1 MVDSPPLLSLETI
14 ADRLHYAGSD
24 RERRVRRLF
33 ARHDVPIIKLGR
45 GSYFVTE
52 FQFAALIEATTCLP
66 CASAAKTGTSVVR
79 SVSGGKR
86 ASSKSILAAQIDA
99 TLQTPTDRS
108 SKPKRATKS
117 FDDRLCFN
125 NIQG

>member
-1 MVDSPPLLSLETI
+1 MGDSMLLALEII
-14 ADRLHYAGSD
+14 ADRLQYAGSD

-33 ARHDVPIIKLGR
+33 ARHGVPIIKLGR
-45 GSYFVTE
+45 GVYFVTE

-86 ASSKSILAAQIDA
+86 ISSKSILAAQIA
-99 TLQTPTDRS
+99 ETMQTPTDRS
-108 SKPKRATKS
+108 SRRKPATK
-117 FDDRLCFN
+117 CFTVVA
-125 NIQG
+125 GGRPP